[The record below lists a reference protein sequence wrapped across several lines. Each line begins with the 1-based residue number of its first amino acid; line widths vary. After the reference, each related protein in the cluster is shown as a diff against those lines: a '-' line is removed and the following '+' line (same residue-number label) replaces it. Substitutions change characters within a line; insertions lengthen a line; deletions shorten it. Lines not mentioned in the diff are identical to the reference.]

1 MTHALVTFL
10 GRTPKD
16 TDGYRTTRYRF
27 PDGSESEPTAFLGW
41 TLAKR
46 LRPDR
51 LVVLGTT
58 GSMWDF
64 LGEQAGIAEGDEGM
78 GELWE
83 SLERTVN
90 EGRVSEKDLAA
101 LAPLVSRHVGIE
113 AGLHLIPNGFTEDE
127 QVAVLQAMADATE
140 GYSEVTLEVS
150 HGFRHLP
157 MIAVV
162 AAVYLQAVRSVR
174 VRELWYG
181 FYDPDTESGTAHDL
195 SGLLRL
201 FDWVQALSQFEH
213 GGDYG
218 VFAPLLAAEGRPE
231 LDRPVREAAFFERT
245 TRDAPAKEKI
255 TTVFHDLDRAPL
267 TGLGGLFQSA
277 LEERLGWAREDNPQ
291 RRQRALASRHLERRD
306 YLRAVVYAFEA
317 FVTHLV
323 YEGKGDH
330 TSYEDR
336 DEAKRAYEG
345 GDPSSAYRD
354 LRDLRNALVHVSRP
368 SNRKVEQVAKGEEG
382 VHRII
387 SRFLGGFPDD

>member
-1 MTHALVTFL
+1 
-10 GRTPKD
+10 
-16 TDGYRTTRYRF
+16 
-27 PDGSESEPTAFLGW
+27 
-41 TLAKR
+41 
-46 LRPDR
+46 
-51 LVVLGTT
+51 
-58 GSMWDF
+58 
-64 LGEQAGIAEGDEGM
+64 
-78 GELWE
+78 
-83 SLERTVN
+83 
-90 EGRVSEKDLAA
+90 
-101 LAPLVSRHVGIE
+101 
-113 AGLHLIPNGFTEDE
+113 
-127 QVAVLQAMADATE
+127 
-140 GYSEVTLEVS
+140 
-150 HGFRHLP
+150 

-323 YEGKGDH
+323 YEDRGDH

-336 DEAKRAYEG
+336 DKAKSDYEG
-345 GDPSSAYRD
+345 GEPSSAYRD

-368 SNRKVEQVAKGEEG
+368 SNRKVEQAAKGEEG
-382 VHRII
+382 VRRII
-387 SRFLGGFPDD
+387 SRFLGEFPDD

>member
-113 AGLHLIPNGFTEDE
+113 AVCTSSRTASPRTSRLRSCKPWR
-127 QVAVLQAMADATE
+127 MRPKAT
-140 GYSEVTLEVS
+140 
-150 HGFRHLP
+150 P
-157 MIAVV
+157 
-162 AAVYLQAVRSVR
+162 RSPWR
-174 VRELWYG
+174 SPT
-181 FYDPDTESGTAHDL
+181 D
-195 SGLLRL
+195 
-201 FDWVQALSQFEH
+201 
-213 GGDYG
+213 
-218 VFAPLLAAEGRPE
+218 
-231 LDRPVREAAFFERT
+231 
-245 TRDAPAKEKI
+245 
-255 TTVFHDLDRAPL
+255 
-267 TGLGGLFQSA
+267 
-277 LEERLGWAREDNPQ
+277 
-291 RRQRALASRHLERRD
+291 
-306 YLRAVVYAFEA
+306 
-317 FVTHLV
+317 FVTC
-323 YEGKGDH
+323 
-330 TSYEDR
+330 
-336 DEAKRAYEG
+336 
-345 GDPSSAYRD
+345 P
-354 LRDLRNALVHVSRP
+354 
-368 SNRKVEQVAKGEEG
+368 
-382 VHRII
+382 
-387 SRFLGGFPDD
+387 